1 MPSYA
6 TITNDK
12 RAVYI
17 NKTPSSSATY
27 KRLGEGINTFTPSNN
42 GQIST
47 KHYINDKFATSRRNG
62 LQKQFAF
69 SGDRVI
75 GDDANDYLMGLSE
88 KTGSEVETDI
98 VIADLMNGTS
108 GGTGDG
114 AYVYY
119 NAKKYDV
126 MIDVSNDGTIE
137 GGQDVSIDGTFY
149 VNGDPTVGYL
159 KIITKTGVASFST
172 TVPV

>member
-1 MPSYA
+1 MSYA

-12 RAVYI
+12 RAVYLDCSDAPHT
-17 NKTPSSSATY
+17 TPSYA
-27 KRLGEGINTFTPSNN
+27 RLGEGINTFTPSNN

-75 GDDANDYLMGLSE
+75 GDTANDYLIGLSE
-88 KTGSEVETDI
+88 ATGSEVETTMI
-98 VIADLMNGTS
+98 IADLLNGTTAT
-108 GGTGDG
+108 GGTKY
-114 AYVYY
+114 A
-119 NAKKYDV
+119 AKKYDV

-137 GGQDVSIDGTFY
+137 GGQDVSIDGTCY
-149 VNGDPTVGYL
+149 VNGDPTDGF
-159 KIITKTGVASFST
+159 ITVSSSDGSITWST
-172 TVPV
+172 T

>member
-1 MPSYA
+1 MPNYS
-6 TITNDK
+6 TITNEK
-12 RAVYI
+12 RAVFVKI
-17 NKTPSSSATY
+17 MTDTTPSF

-69 SGDRVI
+69 SGDRVV
-75 GDDANDYLMGLSE
+75 GDPANDYLMSLSE
-88 KTGSEVETDI
+88 KTGSDVESEI
-98 VIADLMNGTS
+98 IIADL
-108 GGTGDG
+108 TGSSP
-114 AYVYY
+114 YS
-119 NAKKYDV
+119 AKKYDV

-149 VNGDPTVGYL
+149 VNGDPIEGTCTVSGD
-159 KIITKTGVASFST
+159 TATFTAST
-172 TVPV
+172 

>member
-1 MPSYA
+1 MPSYS

-12 RAVYI
+12 RAVFVLI
-17 NKTPSSSATY
+17 PTLNTPAY

-69 SGDRVI
+69 SGDRVV
-75 GDDANDYLMGLSE
+75 GDDANDYLMTLSE
-88 KTGSEVETDI
+88 ATGSDVETSI
-98 VIADLMNGTS
+98 IIADL
-108 GGTGDG
+108 TGSSPYAG
-114 AYVYY
+114 
-119 NAKKYDV
+119 KKYDV

-137 GGQDVSIDGTFY
+137 GGQDVAIDGTFY
-149 VNGDPTVGYL
+149 VNGDPTAVN
-159 KIITKTGVASFST
+159 ITVAGDT
-172 TVPV
+172 ATIVT

>member
-1 MPSYA
+1 MPNYS

-12 RAVYI
+12 RAVFVYI
-17 NKTPSSSATY
+17 PTLNTPAY

-75 GDDANDYLMGLSE
+75 GDDANDYLMSLSE
-88 KTGSEVETDI
+88 ATGSDVETSI
-98 VIADLMNGTS
+98 IIADLTGSSPYS
-108 GGTGDG
+108 G
-114 AYVYY
+114 
-119 NAKKYDV
+119 KKYDV

-137 GGQDVSIDGTFY
+137 GGQDVTIDGTFY
-149 VNGDPTVGYL
+149 VNGDPSAVSITVAGDTAT
-159 KIITKTGVASFST
+159 IVT
-172 TVPV
+172 

>member
-1 MPSYA
+1 MSYS
-6 TITNDK
+6 TITNDQ

-17 NKTPSSSATY
+17 MCNHLQTPAY

-75 GDDANDYLMGLSE
+75 GDDANDFLVSCSE
-88 KTGSEVETDI
+88 KTGSAVESSI
-98 VIADLMNGTS
+98 IICDLMNGTS
-108 GGTGDG
+108 GTGTTTYDG
-114 AYVYY
+114 
-119 NAKKYDV
+119 KKYDV
-126 MIDVSNDGTIE
+126 MVDVSNDGTIE
-137 GGQDVSIDGTFY
+137 GGQDVTIDGTLY
-149 VNGDPTVGYL
+149 VNGDPIEGTVS
-159 KIITKTGVASFST
+159 ISTSTGAVTWTDASAS
-172 TVPV
+172 

>member
-1 MPSYA
+1 MAYA

-12 RAVYI
+12 RAVYLDCSAAPHS
-17 NKTPSSSATY
+17 TPSYA
-27 KRLGEGINTFTPSNN
+27 RLGEGINTFTPSNN

-75 GDDANDYLMGLSE
+75 GDTANDYLMSLSE
-88 KTGSEVETDI
+88 ATGSEVETTML
-98 VIADLMNGTS
+98 IADLLSGTEKS
-108 GGTGDG
+108 SST
-114 AYVYY
+114 YY
-119 NAKKYDV
+119 AGKKYDV

-137 GGQDVSIDGTFY
+137 GGQDVTIDGTCY
-149 VNGDPTVGYL
+149 VNGDPEEGYVV
-159 KIITKTGVASFST
+159 IASGGAVSWAT
-172 TVPV
+172 SIPT

>member
-1 MPSYA
+1 MPSYS

-12 RAVYI
+12 RAVFVYI
-17 NKTPSSSATY
+17 PTLNTPAY

-75 GDDANDYLMGLSE
+75 GDDANDYLMSLSE
-88 KTGSEVETDI
+88 ATGSDVETSI
-98 VIADLMNGTS
+98 IIADL
-108 GGTGDG
+108 TGSSPYAG
-114 AYVYY
+114 
-119 NAKKYDV
+119 KKYDV

-149 VNGDPTVGYL
+149 VNGDPTPVN
-159 KIITKTGVASFST
+159 ITVAGDT
-172 TVPV
+172 ATIVT